1 MSPRQKQLADL
12 WLTISHKIVT
22 LVGIPIVALM
32 VGDMYRDFKNI
43 RKNDILQ
50 DERIKNIVGDLSNT
64 QEELKETQLDLKN
77 FENYIRRIK

>member
-32 VGDMYRDFKNI
+32 VGDMYSDFKNI

-50 DERIKNIVGDLSNT
+50 DERIKNIVGDLSKTN
-64 QEELKETQLDLKN
+64 EELKETQLDLKN